1 MIDPDLLA
9 LLRCPE
15 TGQRV
20 REMTPDELTVINA
33 QVATPVPAGLLRE
46 DGRLVF
52 PVFDGIP
59 VMLLDEAIPV
69 A

>member
-20 REMTPDELTVINA
+20 REMTPDELIAVNVRI
-33 QVATPVPAGLLRE
+33 ATPIPAGLLRE
-46 DGRLVF
+46 DGCVVF

-59 VMLLDEAIPV
+59 VMLLDEAIPI